1 MTHAQLV
8 NLAVKWLRT
17 YRCGVVLSEQACASG
32 EMPDTIGWKRA
43 CHSVV
48 VECKVTRPDFLADRS
63 KPFRHKPEIALGC
76 ERFYLAPA
84 GLIGREELPQG
95 WGLLEYKGHKIEM
108 VHPSDKNLRATRG
121 FRHEMNLLLASLR
134 RVEVRIEPQ
143 TITEFLKWKNRMVEY
158 NRGSLPEGI
167 TAPEQEP
174 NPYLDQLLT
183 SDRKKRD
190 QAETR
195 RHDVLIEA

>member
-1 MTHAQLV
+1 MDSSLKPIPEERVRRGAKTCDKECQRVFRRAFL
-8 NLAVKWLRT
+8 LERKER
-17 YRCGVVLSEQACASG
+17 YRIPSPKSTRGQRNSVPEAIYTGPMAISYAS
-32 EMPDTIGWKRA
+32 
-43 CHSVV
+43 S
-48 VECKVTRPDFLADRS
+48 F
-63 KPFRHKPEIALGC
+63 
-76 ERFYLAPA
+76 APA

-95 WGLLEYKGHKIEM
+95 WGLLEYKGRKIEI
-108 VHPSDKNLRATRG
+108 VHPSDKTLRATRG

-143 TITEFLKWKNRMVEY
+143 TITEFLKWKNRMAEY
-158 NRGSLPEGI
+158 NRGLPEGI

-174 NPYLDQLLT
+174 NPYLNQLLS

-190 QAETR
+190 QPETR